1 MQTLRL
7 ALAKEAARMASIN
20 RRRLV
25 CGLYL
30 ALLFAGMTIDAD
42 AESQPATKTPDPRV
56 EAALEQTRL
65 AYGLDNGDFVL
76 EFQVG
81 EARSQR
87 VWVASDTA
95 KVGNLEVRDVWS
107 VASRGQ
113 GSVPEDLAVYLLK
126 ENARMILG
134 AWQVNQGQGEY
145 LVVFL
150 APVSAEADPATLQ
163 GVIEVVMYSS
173 DRIEKALTGKDEF

>member
-1 MQTLRL
+1 
-7 ALAKEAARMASIN
+7 
-20 RRRLV
+20 
-25 CGLYL
+25 
-30 ALLFAGMTIDAD
+30 MTIA
-42 AESQPATKTPDPRV
+42 AGAHGEPAAPTPDSRAA
-56 EAALEQTRL
+56 AALEQTKL

-113 GSVPEDLAVYLLK
+113 GSVPPDLAAYLLK

-134 AWQVNQGQGEY
+134 AWQVNQGQDEY

-173 DRIEKALTGKDEF
+173 DRIEKELTGKDEF

>member
-1 MQTLRL
+1 MRAGRL
-7 ALAKEAARMASIN
+7 QLAAI
-20 RRRLV
+20 
-25 CGLYL
+25 C
-30 ALLFAGMTIDAD
+30 LFAGVTMEAGAQGET
-42 AESQPATKTPDPRV
+42 AEKTPDPRL
-56 EAALEQTRL
+56 EAVLEETKL
-65 AYGLDNGDFVL
+65 EYGLDNGDFVL

-95 KVGNLEVRDVWS
+95 RVGNLEVRDVWS

-113 GSVPEDLAVYLLK
+113 GSVPAELATFLLK

-134 AWQVNQGQGEY
+134 AWQVNQGQDEY

-150 APVSAEADPATLQ
+150 APVSAEADPATLR
-163 GVIEVVMYSS
+163 GVIEVVMFST
-173 DRIEKALTGKDEF
+173 DRIEKELTGRDEF